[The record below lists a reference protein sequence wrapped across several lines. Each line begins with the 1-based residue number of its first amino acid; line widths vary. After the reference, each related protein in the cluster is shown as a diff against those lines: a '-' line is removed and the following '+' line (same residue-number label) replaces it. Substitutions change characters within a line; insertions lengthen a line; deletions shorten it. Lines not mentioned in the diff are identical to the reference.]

1 MAIKGYRVKEYRCPV
16 KRYCQTMDL
25 KDNPELSSTVSL
37 KPGRKS
43 EPVFVQ

>member
-25 KDNPELSSTVSL
+25 KDSKEIITKYIKLHSKL
-37 KPGRKS
+37 
-43 EPVFVQ
+43 